1 LAGYEVRA
9 VTFHAGALPA
19 SGQELESS
27 LEELAERALEAVD
40 SASSATGLRPTY
52 VRVALPGVRLEDA
65 SRVAKVAERL
75 GSDFLLNAGLARLGG
90 PGEAC

>member
-40 SASSATGLRPTY
+40 SASSATGLRPTTLPCPGS
-52 VRVALPGVRLEDA
+52 ALRTPRA
-65 SRVAKVAERL
+65 RPRWPR
-75 GSDFLLNAGLARLGG
+75 GSAPTYF
-90 PGEAC
+90 